1 MGLYIGNTRIQEVK
15 LGNQTISAIYA
26 GTNKIFPDEYVLSS
40 YTFTVNET
48 YVSLNNSGGGYR
60 IYVTSNRTNT
70 EGVQSYVEYEIKS
83 HPSEVE
89 VFKYDDSF
97 SLKTTAASLS
107 SNTVVL
113 RQKYSNKEISIYVT
127 IAQQDEG
134 YVDYKQLTEDGVY
147 LLRGDYKAIKPANF
161 LAKGYNIEAIS
172 AILVKDRRASFLLSK
187 WSFNRWYDKSYYA
200 SHLGIYNQVYTP
212 PNIGVML
219 YASSLQNDYEIENN
233 SSEIIRLSQPSPYMT
248 TVGNYLFGY
257 YCMPKYAASN
267 SLFLNN
273 VYKIGRLPS
282 GGYVNIIFDW
292 YKDIKY
298 IYDTWLPDDCPILKN
313 NYPIWTST
321 LYENEKK
328 SNGVGGYFWSIK
340 AWAANLAEKQFYQ
353 PEDGTYLH
361 YIEVYPIDL

>member
-107 SNTVVL
+107 SNNVVL
-113 RQKYSNKEISIYVT
+113 RQKYSNKEISVYVT

-147 LLRGDYKAIKPANF
+147 LLRGDFKAIKPSDF
-161 LAKGYNIEAIS
+161 LAKGYNIGAIS

-187 WSFNRWYDKSYYA
+187 WSFNRWYSTEPYVVEYVNIND
-200 SHLGIYNQVYTP
+200 HTYTP
-212 PNIGVML
+212 PNIGVL
-219 YASSLQNDYEIENN
+219 TNASYVQNDYEIDTDNN
-233 SSEIIRLSQPSPYMT
+233 EIIRLTYNYVVGTNKVLFSESLPDLASTNILYM
-248 TVGNYLFGY
+248 NYTNYRG
-257 YCMPKYAASN
+257 
-267 SLFLNN
+267 
-273 VYKIGRLPS
+273 KIPS
-282 GGYVNIIFDW
+282 GGYAKIMCDW
-292 YKDIKY
+292 YDDIKY
-298 IYDTWLPDDCPILKN
+298 IYTTWLPDDCYVIEHKG
-313 NYPIWTST
+313 YPIWTST

-328 SNGVGGYFWSIK
+328 SSGMNGWYHWSVG
-340 AWAANLAEKQFYQ
+340 AWAVDLESKQFVKTSSKLYYV
-353 PEDGTYLH
+353 E
-361 YIEVYPIDL
+361 IYPIDL